1 MIISWLVLRSS
12 FCPGQGTHQRPSCLQ
27 TRWASCPKGA
37 KKIIFCSNFSSSPT
51 LWGLKNTDPRLRGRG
66 GGIPEKFGGG
76 CVTNFPKPSPYSWP
90 KSGIFVLYLWPE
102 QKDIYHQLKARLQKP
117 YPVYDQKWP
126 KSMPHFWPKV
136 LKTLPFRDGHTY
148 IAHICEEVPFWPCLG
163 IRVFALA
170 LSEGVTLA
178 CMMYI
183 LAQKPFSLLP
193 KL

>member
-1 MIISWLVLRSS
+1 MYRLDGGSIRAQREVRESEGVTSVIKKNQGSLV
-12 FCPGQGTHQRPSCLQ
+12 PSPA
-27 TRWASCPKGA
+27 T
-37 KKIIFCSNFSSSPT
+37 
-51 LWGLKNTDPRLRGRG
+51 RG
-66 GGIPEKFGGG
+66 GEYFQKNWLGLCGLLS
-76 CVTNFPKPSPYSWP
+76 KPSPYSWP

-148 IAHICEEVPFWPCLG
+148 IAHICKGVPSQPCLG

-183 LAQKPFSLLP
+183 LAQKPFSLLL